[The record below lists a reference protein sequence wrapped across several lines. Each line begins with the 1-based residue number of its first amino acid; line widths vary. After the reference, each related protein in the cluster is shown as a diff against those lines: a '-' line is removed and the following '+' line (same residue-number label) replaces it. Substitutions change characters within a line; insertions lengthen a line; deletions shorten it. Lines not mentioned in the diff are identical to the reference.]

1 MDPTVGTTI
10 DVLDPALWDDPHGA
24 LAQARSAGPVAR
36 TPDGEPTLLRY
47 DDVDEAL
54 RHPGLATFSVQSLL
68 DHNGIADGPLR
79 EWCDLLMLSLEGD
92 DHARLRGLVS
102 RAFTPRRV
110 DAARAGARSFV
121 RSLFAS
127 ASVGSPAPAG
137 PGGAPGP
144 TEPPGGETTGEA
156 DAAGIGDATG
166 ADGGRGRLDWV
177 ADVAHELPV
186 WVVCEMLGVPSDD
199 RHLFKEWTVDL
210 ALTFANVLTPDERAR
225 AEQALTSL
233 YDYVRALVAERRA
246 GGPSDD
252 LLGALVAAEHEGH
265 RLSPAELEAMV
276 VNLLQGGHETTR
288 SALSIAM
295 ATLLVHP
302 DQLDRLHADPS
313 LVPGA
318 VEELL
323 RFESPTFSTMRV
335 ARQPVTIGPVT
346 LGAGEP
352 VHLSLLAANRD
363 PDRFDRADV
372 LDVGR
377 SDVRHVSFG
386 YGVHHCIGAA
396 LARLE
401 LQEALAELVTSCREI
416 SLEIDAPVWVPYL
429 QVRRV
434 ESLPL
439 SFRRVAGA

>member
-1 MDPTVGTTI
+1 MDATVGTTI
-10 DVLDPALWDDPHGA
+10 DVLDPALWDDPYGA
-24 LAQARSAGPVAR
+24 LARARSGGPVAR
-36 TPDGEPTLLRY
+36 TPDGEPILLRY

-121 RSLFAS
+121 RSLLAS
-127 ASVGSPAPAG
+127 ASVGSP
-137 PGGAPGP
+137 
-144 TEPPGGETTGEA
+144 
-156 DAAGIGDATG
+156 
-166 ADGGRGRLDWV
+166 
-177 ADVAHELPV
+177 
-186 WVVCEMLGVPSDD
+186 
-199 RHLFKEWTVDL
+199 
-210 ALTFANVLTPDERAR
+210 
-225 AEQALTSL
+225 
-233 YDYVRALVAERRA
+233 
-246 GGPSDD
+246 
-252 LLGALVAAEHEGH
+252 
-265 RLSPAELEAMV
+265 
-276 VNLLQGGHETTR
+276 
-288 SALSIAM
+288 
-295 ATLLVHP
+295 
-302 DQLDRLHADPS
+302 
-313 LVPGA
+313 
-318 VEELL
+318 
-323 RFESPTFSTMRV
+323 TMRV

-439 SFRRVAGA
+439 SFRRIAGA

>member
-1 MDPTVGTTI
+1 MTTPATI

-24 LAQARSAGPVAR
+24 LARARAAGPVAR
-36 TPDGEPTLLRY
+36 TSDGQPVLLRY
-47 DDVDEAL
+47 GDVDEAL

-68 DHNGIADGPLR
+68 DQNGIADGPLR

-92 DHARLRGLVS
+92 DHTRLRGLVS

-110 DAARAGARSFV
+110 DEARAGARAFV
-121 RSLFAS
+121 HDLLAS
-127 ASVGSPAPAG
+127 GGVGG
-137 PGGAPGP
+137 W
-144 TEPPGGETTGEA
+144 
-156 DAAGIGDATG
+156 
-166 ADGGRGRLDWV
+166 LVWV
-177 ADVAHELPV
+177 HDVAHELPV

-210 ALTFANVLTPDERAR
+210 ALTFANVLTPAERAR
-225 AEQALTSL
+225 TEHALSSL
-233 YDYVRALVAERRA
+233 YDYVRALVAERRDRR
-246 GGPSDD
+246 GRPTDD
-252 LLGALVAAEHEGH
+252 LLGALVDVEHEGQ
-265 RLSPAELEAMV
+265 RLSPAEPEAMV

-288 SALSIAM
+288 SALSIAL
-295 ATLLVHP
+295 ASLLAHP

-323 RFESPTFSTMRV
+323 RFESPTFSTMRI
-335 ARQPVTIGPVT
+335 ARQPVTIGPIT
-346 LGAGEP
+346 LQEDEP
-352 VHLSLLAANRD
+352 VHLSLMAANRD

-377 SDVRHVSFG
+377 SDVRHVSFD

-416 SLEIDAPVWVPYL
+416 SLEIAAPVWVPYL
-429 QVRRV
+429 QVRRI
-434 ESLPL
+434 EALPL
-439 SFRRVAGA
+439 SFRRVAAA